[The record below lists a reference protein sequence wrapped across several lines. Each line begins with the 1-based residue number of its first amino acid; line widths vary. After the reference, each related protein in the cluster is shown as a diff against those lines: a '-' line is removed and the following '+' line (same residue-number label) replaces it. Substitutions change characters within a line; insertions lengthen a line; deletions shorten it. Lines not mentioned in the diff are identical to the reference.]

1 MARKKP
7 KKVKHPKPSLWQRT
21 RSNFLTGLVIVAP
34 IVLTGYLIWTV
45 VTFID
50 AKVVPLVPAIYNPT
64 TYLGKDIPGF
74 GVIIFLVFTAI
85 IGALT
90 KGIFGRQI
98 VRTWENLIGRTPIVR
113 SLYSGLKQI
122 VETVLSQNTATFKNA
137 CLIEYPRKGLWVIG
151 FITTEAKGEVQGKTR
166 DDLIAVFVPTTPNPT
181 SGVFVYA
188 PKPDVIY
195 LDMSIEDA
203 AKLVISA
210 GLVIPPTLEE
220 IEAGRKPVPAKNGKP
235 KGR

>member
-1 MARKKP
+1 MPRKKP

-34 IVLTGYLIWTV
+34 IVLTAYLIWTV

-50 AKVVPLVPAIYNPT
+50 AKVVPLVPAMYNPS

-74 GVIIFLVFTAI
+74 GVIIFLIFTAI
-85 IGALT
+85 FGALT

-98 VRTWENLIGRTPIVR
+98 VRTWENLIDRTPVVR

-122 VETVLSQNTATFKNA
+122 VETVLSQNTATFKDA

-151 FITTEAKGEVQGKTR
+151 FITTEARGEVQEKTQE
-166 DDLIAVFVPTTPNPT
+166 DLISIFVPTTPNPT

-188 PKPDVIY
+188 PKTDVIY

-210 GLVIPPTLEE
+210 GLVIPPTAAE
-220 IEAGRKPVPAKNGKP
+220 IAAGRRPAP

>member
-1 MARKKP
+1 MPRKKP

-34 IVLTGYLIWTV
+34 IVLTAYLIWTV

-50 AKVVPLVPAIYNPT
+50 AKVVPLVPAMYNPS

-74 GVIIFLVFTAI
+74 GVIIFLIFTAI
-85 IGALT
+85 FGALT

-98 VRTWENLIGRTPIVR
+98 VRTWENLIDRTPVVR

-122 VETVLSQNTATFKNA
+122 VETVLSQNTATFKDA

-151 FITTEAKGEVQGKTR
+151 FITTEARGEVQEKTQEN
-166 DDLIAVFVPTTPNPT
+166 LISIFVPTTPNPT

-188 PKPDVIY
+188 PKTDVIY

-210 GLVIPPTLEE
+210 GLVIPPTAAE
-220 IEAGRKPVPAKNGKP
+220 IAAGRRPAP